1 MPIAA
6 HPMGDAE
13 CLPAFHRKTSGGD
26 AECLAPFRRQ
36 TSGCDAE
43 CLPVF
48 HASPRRENRF
58 RLDRQCPRRYP
69 FPVARPVP
77 NRSGRLIKV
86 AQRLLL
92 DKKNGSSRSFLGDL
106 QASPLGSPARSG
118 RTAPSWVSQAARILL
133 LVGLWWT
140 AAAVVIIML
149 KRILSAPSTGRG
161 AVAMFP
167 FPFALAGMTNAAAS
181 FMQLLSVKASELQAF
196 EAGSRQRKRP
206 EAEEMTWKETAV
218 LVAIGAIHGAS
229 VGCTNMALGYLMVSE
244 RAMLVS
250 LHVLFMMTTA
260 RLYGVER
267 LGRTRLAAVALLTL
281 GGVLQGLGKADGTD
295 IGLASVTSTRY
306 LYGAGLQML
315 SMLLSSNEWILM
327 QYVMQ
332 RSPRN
337 SALGRSSKLQLSA
350 RIRPVTTCVCLF
362 FAVLFEADAFSP
374 RYLMDP
380 ELLMRVLT
388 IGVGLSVLSVSE
400 MSLVHITSA
409 VALQVLSTL
418 QQVVF
423 LVISVAFLGEKVSAL
438 SAFGFGVCVVGA
450 MVYMSARRADA
461 ATEQH
466 ELPAEPCSQRE
477 HP

>member
-1 MPIAA
+1 
-6 HPMGDAE
+6 MGDAE
-13 CLPAFHRKTSGGD
+13 CLPAFRRQTSGGD
-26 AECLAPFRRQ
+26 AECLAPFRRK
-36 TSGCDAE
+36 TSGGDSE

-48 HASPRRENRF
+48 HASPRRENRL

-77 NRSGRLIKV
+77 NRSGRLVTV
-86 AQRLLL
+86 AQRL
-92 DKKNGSSRSFLGDL
+92 
-106 QASPLGSPARSG
+106 PLGSPARS
-118 RTAPSWVSQAARILL
+118 RRTPQTAPSRVSRAARILL

-181 FMQLLSVKASELQAF
+181 FIQLLSVKASELQAF
-196 EAGSRQRKRP
+196 EAGSKQRKRP

-218 LVAIGAIHGAS
+218 LVAIGAIQGAS
-229 VGCTNMALGYLMVSE
+229 RGCTNMALGYLMVSE

-295 IGLASVTSTRY
+295 VGLASVTSTRY

-315 SMLLSSNEWILM
+315 SMLLSSHEWILM

-362 FAVLFEADAFSP
+362 FAVLFEADAFSS

-380 ELLMRVLT
+380 ELLTRVLT

-477 HP
+477 QA